1 MPLSAV
7 IVDDEQLARD
17 ELAYLLKDVGD
28 INVVAQGKNGV
39 EAVNLIRE
47 HNPDLVF
54 LDVQMPG
61 LDGFG
66 VIKKLL
72 DRKVPLPKIVFA
84 TAFDQY
90 AVKAFEVNAVDYL
103 LKPFDKKR
111 VVQSVQKAR
120 AKLESSATSSDKL
133 ETLVRMLE
141 SQKPQTSKILIKAA
155 GRLFLVDQKDICYAS
170 IEDGVISVAT
180 SGPAGM
186 EGQSNCRT
194 LEELLD
200 SLDPNLF
207 WRAHRS
213 YLVNINRIKEVV
225 PWFKSSYQLRMDDKK
240 RVVQSVQK
248 ARAKLESSTTSSDK
262 LETLVR
268 MLESQKPQTSKILI
282 KAAGRLFLVDQ
293 KDICYASIED
303 GVISVATSGP
313 AGMEGQSNCRTL
325 EELLDSLDPN
335 LFWRA
340 HRSYLVNINRIKEV
354 VPWFKSSYQLR
365 MDDKKQ
371 TEIPVS
377 RAQTRRLR
385 ELFGL

>member
-1 MPLSAV
+1 MSLSAV
-7 IVDDEQLARD
+7 IVDDEQLARE
-17 ELAYLLKDVGD
+17 ELAYLLKSVDGVD
-28 INVVAQGKNGV
+28 IVAQGKNGV
-39 EAVNLIRE
+39 EAVNLIKE
-47 HNPDLVF
+47 HSPDLVF

-72 DRKVPLPKIVFA
+72 DKKVSMPQIVFA

-111 VVQSVQKAR
+111 VAQSVQKAKQR
-120 AKLESSATSSDKL
+120 VQSPAPANERL
-133 ETLVRMLE
+133 ETLVKMLE
-141 SQKPQTSKILIKAA
+141 QQKPSASKVLLKAA

-170 IEDGVISVAT
+170 IEDGVITV
-180 SGPAGM
+180 
-186 EGQSNCRT
+186 
-194 LEELLD
+194 
-200 SLDPNLF
+200 F
-207 WRAHRS
+207 
-213 YLVNINRIKEVV
+213 
-225 PWFKSSYQLRMDDKK
+225 
-240 RVVQSVQK
+240 
-248 ARAKLESSTTSSDK
+248 TT
-262 LETLVR
+262 T
-268 MLESQKPQTSKILI
+268 I
-282 KAAGRLFLVDQ
+282 
-293 KDICYASIED
+293 
-303 GVISVATSGP
+303 
-313 AGMEGQSNCRTL
+313 EGQSNCRTL

-371 TEIPVS
+371 AEIPVS
-377 RAQTRRLR
+377 RAQTKRLR

>member
-17 ELAYLLKDVGD
+17 ELAFLVRHVPDV
-28 INVVAQGKNGV
+28 NVVAEGKNGL
-39 EAVNLIRE
+39 EAVSLIKE

-90 AVKAFEVNAVDYL
+90 AVKAFEVNAVDYI

-111 VVQSVQKAR
+111 IAQSVEKAR
-120 AKLESSATSSDKL
+120 AKIEDGAAADEKL
-133 ETLVRMLE
+133 DTLVRMLE
-141 SQKPQTSKILIKAA
+141 SQKPQTAKILIKAA
-155 GRLFLVDQKDICYAS
+155 GRLLLADPKDICYAT
-170 IEDGVISVAT
+170 IEGGVITVVT
-180 SGPAGM
+180 SGPAGL
-186 EGQSNCRT
+186 EGESNCRT
-194 LEELLD
+194 LEELTD
-200 SLDPNLF
+200 NLTSKMF

-213 YLVNINRIKEVV
+213 FLVNINHIR
-225 PWFKSSYQLRMDDKK
+225 
-240 RVVQSVQK
+240 
-248 ARAKLESSTTSSDK
+248 
-262 LETLVR
+262 
-268 MLESQKPQTSKILI
+268 
-282 KAAGRLFLVDQ
+282 
-293 KDICYASIED
+293 
-303 GVISVATSGP
+303 
-313 AGMEGQSNCRTL
+313 
-325 EELLDSLDPN
+325 
-335 LFWRA
+335 
-340 HRSYLVNINRIKEV
+340 EV

-371 TEIPVS
+371 SEIPVS

-385 ELFGL
+385 ELFNL